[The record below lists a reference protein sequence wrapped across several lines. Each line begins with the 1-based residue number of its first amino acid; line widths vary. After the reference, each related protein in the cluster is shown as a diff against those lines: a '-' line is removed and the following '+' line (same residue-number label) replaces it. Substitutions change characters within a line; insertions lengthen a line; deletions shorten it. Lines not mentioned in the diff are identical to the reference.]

1 MNVDP
6 AIGKIL
12 GMVMAYAVS
21 ALGLLL
27 AYYNYRKRIV
37 KADRVFT
44 PRAIAVLWVVGLL
57 AVATI
62 AVLIALQ
69 TAFGR
74 QVAGFI
80 SGANTE
86 VRRVVWPSRAETLQT
101 TLAVLVVVLLVGIFL
116 WLLDMLLLW
125 AVQLLTGQGG

>member
-6 AIGKIL
+6 AVGKIL

-44 PRAIAVLWVVGLL
+44 PGALAVLGTRGILAVVGLVL
-57 AVATI
+57 AAAAISAGDRPAGQSIIYDLPGIIVPGL
-62 AVLIALQ
+62 VFALSFWV
-69 TAFGR
+69 TWKLYRKFSGR
-74 QVAGFI
+74 
-80 SGANTE
+80 
-86 VRRVVWPSRAETLQT
+86 
-101 TLAVLVVVLLVGIFL
+101 
-116 WLLDMLLLW
+116 
-125 AVQLLTGQGG
+125 

>member
-37 KADRVFT
+37 KADRIFT
-44 PRAIAVLWVVGLL
+44 PRALVVLWVVGLL
-57 AVATI
+57 AVAGLVLAAAAVSAGSRSEGQSIIYDLPGII
-62 AVLIALQ
+62 APGLVFALSFWV
-69 TAFGR
+69 TWALYKKFSGR
-74 QVAGFI
+74 
-80 SGANTE
+80 
-86 VRRVVWPSRAETLQT
+86 
-101 TLAVLVVVLLVGIFL
+101 
-116 WLLDMLLLW
+116 
-125 AVQLLTGQGG
+125 

>member
-27 AYYNYRKRIV
+27 AYYNYRKRIM

-57 AVATI
+57 AVAGLVLAAAAVSAGNRPEGQSIIYDLPGII
-62 AVLIALQ
+62 APGLVFALSFWV
-69 TAFGR
+69 TWALYRKFSGR
-74 QVAGFI
+74 
-80 SGANTE
+80 
-86 VRRVVWPSRAETLQT
+86 
-101 TLAVLVVVLLVGIFL
+101 
-116 WLLDMLLLW
+116 
-125 AVQLLTGQGG
+125 